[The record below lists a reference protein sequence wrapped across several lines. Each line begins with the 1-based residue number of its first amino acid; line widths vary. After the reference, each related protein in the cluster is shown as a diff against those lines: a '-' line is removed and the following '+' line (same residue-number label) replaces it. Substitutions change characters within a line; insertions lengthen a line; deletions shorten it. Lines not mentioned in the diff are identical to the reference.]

1 MSKFF
6 ITTLVAFM
14 LVMPF
19 TASAA
24 TANFFGPIISP
35 ECNCEG
41 QGNPSGS
48 PMTTAPDYGCVLQTV
63 QNVINLTISL
73 SVIVAVFVIVLVSFQ
88 FMMAV
93 TNPEAKTA
101 AKQRL
106 ISVLVGMLLLL
117 SAWLIIDFV
126 MKSLYNPS
134 ASTGTVQLGPWNSIL
149 DGVEGSACI
158 EVAKEPPPLPTVTV
172 DTPTPGDTTTPPGTP
187 GSPTTPGQVSAGQ
200 LTHAQAYAQLQAVG
214 IGTNRDCSD
223 RTISTCTSLD
233 GIRADTVAQVVAI
246 KNSCSGCPIT
256 VTGGTETGH
265 SAGTYSHG
273 TGYKIDLRVNSQLD
287 SYFQSMTRS
296 GSRGGDPRYI
306 DRCGNEYVKEGSPPH
321 WDITVTRGVCNPP
334 KQ

>member
-14 LVMPF
+14 LIMPF

-41 QGNPSGS
+41 QGNPNGA

-63 QNVINLTISL
+63 QNIINLTISI
-73 SVIVAVFVIVLVSFQ
+73 SVMLAVFMIALTSFQ
-88 FMMAV
+88 FMTSV

-117 SAWLIIDFV
+117 SAWLIVDFV

-134 ASTGTVQLGPWNSIL
+134 ASTGTVELGPWNSIL
-149 DGVEGSACI
+149 NGVEGSACI
-158 EVAKEPPPLPTVTV
+158 EVAKEPPPLPSVTV
-172 DTPTPGDTTTPPGTP
+172 DAPTPGDTTTPGGT
-187 GSPTTPGQVSAGQ
+187 GGTTPGQISPGQ
-200 LTHAQAYAQLQAVG
+200 LTHAQALAQLQAAG
-214 IGTNRDCSD
+214 IGISSSGNCSD
-223 RTISTCTSLD
+223 RTNSRCTSLD
-233 GIRADTVAQVVAI
+233 GIRADTVAQVVAV
-246 KNSCSGCPIT
+246 KNSCSGCSVT

-273 TGYKIDLRVNSQLD
+273 TGYKIDLRVTTELD
-287 SYFQSMTRS
+287 TYFQGMTRS

-306 DRCGNEYVKEGSPPH
+306 DRCGNEYVKEGSPRH
-321 WDITVTRGVCNPP
+321 WDITVTRGVCSPP
-334 KQ
+334 K